1 VFQLV
6 GYTASCADAIGGTT
20 PGLMARPNSGH
31 CSDAN
36 ICQLWS
42 LERARAAAK
51 AEINAEAR
59 ST

>member
-1 VFQLV
+1 VFQSV

-20 PGLMARPNSGH
+20 PKLIARPNSGH

-42 LERARAAAK
+42 LERARAVART
-51 AEINAEAR
+51 ETNAEAR